1 MLRRIW
7 YFLTDSR
14 NLTILGFV
22 ALAVFLYLGAEVLEV
37 ALIWALALLLLA
49 FLTWLGLWLWRRRRA
64 RRDAQAL
71 GQAIL
76 NEAEIAAA

>member
-37 ALIWALALLLLA
+37 ALIWALAQLFPA
-49 FLTWLGLWLWRRRRA
+49 ITNPA
-64 RRDAQAL
+64 RE
-71 GQAIL
+71 
-76 NEAEIAAA
+76 EAPPEVIPMVSPYARQR

>member
-22 ALAVFLYLGAEVLEV
+22 ALAVFLYLGAEVMEV

-49 FLTWLGLWLWRRRRA
+49 FVT
-64 RRDAQAL
+64 
-71 GQAIL
+71 
-76 NEAEIAAA
+76 